1 MTTKPTSERDFEN
14 AIEAWLLEQAGYT
27 RVDNRQFDPA
37 LALDKHTLLAF
48 LNETQPGAL
57 DALKRSGGSNVEQAV
72 VHEEI

>member
-37 LALDKHTLLAF
+37 LAINKHTLLAF
-48 LNETQPGAL
+48 RDTARRFGRP
-57 DALKRSGGSNVEQAV
+57 QAQRRQQCRAGRRP
-72 VHEEI
+72 